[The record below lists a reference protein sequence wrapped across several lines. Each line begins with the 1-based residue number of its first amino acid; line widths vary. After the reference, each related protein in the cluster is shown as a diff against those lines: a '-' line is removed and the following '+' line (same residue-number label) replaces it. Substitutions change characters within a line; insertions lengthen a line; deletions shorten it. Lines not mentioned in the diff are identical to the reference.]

1 MSRKRFSSQP
11 TPTDPSPLLLLQLS
25 TVVKHYDVPRVME
38 SYARIMKIS
47 MDGLKKVKKVKSKA
61 KAAQG

>member
-1 MSRKRFSSQP
+1 M
-11 TPTDPSPLLLLQLS
+11 
-25 TVVKHYDVPRVME
+25 VKYHDVPRVME